1 MRLLITGGAGFIGSN
16 FIHYILQ
23 KYPTYK
29 IVNFDKLTYAGNLE
43 NLKDIENNSNY
54 KFVKEDICNISS
66 LKFDNYKFDWIVNFA
81 AESHVDRSIENADSF
96 LMSNYL
102 GVQKLLEFTRQND
115 IRIFQISSDEVYG
128 DLEQEEATEEFSL
141 NPSSP
146 YSASKAAADLL
157 IQAYHRTFGINY
169 IISRS
174 SNNFGPYQYPEKL
187 IPLAITNLFIGKK
200 IPIYGDGLQKRDWIY
215 VIDNCKAIDLLLH
228 KGKLNQIYN
237 IGTGFSR
244 TNLKII
250 RILLDYLNLNEKEL
264 EYVKDRPGHDKRYA
278 INNSKIQDLGFKI
291 SKNSFSY
298 RLKDTIS
305 WYRKNEW
312 FWRKLKCVV

>member
-1 MRLLITGGAGFIGSN
+1 MRLLVTGGCGFIGSN

-128 DLEQEEATEEFSL
+128 DLEQEEATEEFPL

-215 VIDNCKAIDLLLH
+215 VTDNCKAIDLLLH
-228 KGKLNQIYN
+228 KGELNQIYN

-244 TNLKII
+244 TNLELM
-250 RILLDYLNLNEKEL
+250 RRLLIDLGIGEEKL
-264 EYVKDRPGHDKRYA
+264 EYVKDRLGHDRRYA
-278 INNSKIQDLGFKI
+278 LNISKIQDLGFYI
-291 SKNSFSY
+291 SNSVFYKN
-298 RLKDTIS
+298 LDNTIS